1 MARRANKRG
10 IERDITEAMAIH
22 YVAAELSRRDWRV
35 FLPLSGRVRGYD
47 FVAWKGRKSRR
58 VEVTGLRSSGPRAWR
73 KPLEPDGMIVGGGAL
88 YKRPPRNYFGTSARV
103 KKARR
108 YKEQRGLKQWAG

>member
-35 FLPLSGRVRGYD
+35 FLPLSGQVRGYD
-47 FVAWKGRKSRR
+47 FVVWKGRKSRR
-58 VEVTGLRSSGPRAWR
+58 VAGTGLRGSGPGARR
-73 KPLEPDGMIVGGGAL
+73 KPPAPPDAIVAVAGP
-88 YKRPPRNYFGTSARV
+88 YDTPPPNSFATPPWV
-103 KKARR
+103 
-108 YKEQRGLKQWAG
+108 